1 VKDPSAHGLGRP
13 VEEGLAQVGAARDV
27 LRRTL
32 AEGRTPT
39 ACEGCDLA
47 RSILATPAE
56 RAVQKAGAALR
67 WVTGRSSHPRLPVV

>member
-1 VKDPSAHGLGRP
+1 ML
-13 VEEGLAQVGAARDV
+13 
-27 LRRTL
+27 
-32 AEGRTPT
+32 T